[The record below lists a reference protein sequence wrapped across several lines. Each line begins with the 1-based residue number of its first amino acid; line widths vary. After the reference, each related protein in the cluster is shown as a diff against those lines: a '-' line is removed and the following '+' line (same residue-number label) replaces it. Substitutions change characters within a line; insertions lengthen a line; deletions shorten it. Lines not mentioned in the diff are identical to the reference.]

1 MHIIAM
7 HAQAIS
13 CLLPLIAL
21 LLLAFQYYRHSSK
34 TSSAHFSFPRD
45 DVLSVPQTIIAI
57 TPAKTY
63 PLFSEP

>member
-21 LLLAFQYYRHSSK
+21 VLLALQYYRHSTK
-34 TSSAHFSFPRD
+34 TSPAHFSFPGD
-45 DVLSVPQTIIAI
+45 DVLSLPQTIITIAHA
-57 TPAKTY
+57 TTS
-63 PLFSEP
+63 PLF